1 MGGIQLKRTL
11 IHIVTFLLIVF
22 IAYQPQ
28 SNYFSMN
35 NLSNYMQ
42 LSQQVTSNQDQ
53 LMADIKKK
61 SQEYE
66 EPPQNARVDEVWKK
80 LPGRNGIRVNIEE
93 SYKQMKENGKFDES
107 LLVYEQV
114 RPEVSIEDL
123 PPSPIYRGHPDKQ
136 MVALLI
142 NVAWGEEN
150 IPSMLNTLKKN
161 SVKATFFIE
170 GKWASN
176 NADLVKMIKEEGH
189 LIGNHAFNHP
199 DMKHL
204 TKEQNLEQIKK
215 TNDIIKAIIGEAPK
229 WFAPPSGSFNDE
241 VVKIASELKM
251 ETILWSVDTVD
262 WKKPSTSVM
271 LNRVIS
277 NIHPGAMIL
286 MHPTDVIEQG
296 IEQLILNLKE
306 KGYKIGTVDR
316 LLSENR

>member
-1 MGGIQLKRTL
+1 MKRTL